1 MFSLFSL
8 IEQVCWTQQR
18 KQETSASRLL
28 WNEVWWNFNFF
39 SGFTICPCAERYFR
53 NVVCRLSYHASTRPL
68 VWIRYSIRSP
78 KSDAALHML
87 CVVGTHIK
95 SLSRNDN
102 NDRVLLHLYLLR
114 TSDKKR
120 KLRQRSAPSS
130 VSFLFAAFLGA
141 RGAAPYNGLYG
152 KAPPERG
159 KDFELLYSLKCM
171 KGQRNLSFGSVKGPE
186 GPNR

>member
-78 KSDAALHML
+78 NRDAALHML

-120 KLRQRSAPSS
+120 KLSLAISSIFSLLLIRRVSRSPGSRSLQWPIREGSA
-130 VSFLFAAFLGA
+130 
-141 RGAAPYNGLYG
+141 G
-152 KAPPERG
+152 KG
-159 KDFELLYSLKCM
+159 
-171 KGQRNLSFGSVKGPE
+171 
-186 GPNR
+186 